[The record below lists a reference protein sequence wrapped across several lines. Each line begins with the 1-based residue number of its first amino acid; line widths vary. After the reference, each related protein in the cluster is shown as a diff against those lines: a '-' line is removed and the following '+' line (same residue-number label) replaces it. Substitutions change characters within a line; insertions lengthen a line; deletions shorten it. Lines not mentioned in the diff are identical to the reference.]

1 MSSSILIFYYSNRLT
16 CITIVFPS
24 IYRIADIYVLG
35 TAITGI
41 CGSMAFSDIGIS
53 ITVGSIEFGSSSTTK
68 PPFDGTMK
76 FKPTNDENL
85 TNITNLESE
94 NNTTSNATET
104 DLLHLVAQRMTGIS
118 ILYEL
123 MVAYLI
129 MFTIIMVIICCVGIG
144 FLSEKFKID
153 LSKYTVACCVALL
166 RLIRP
171 FMFIDS
177 VAIIILAPFG
187 NVYFFVLGCPLAY
200 VTIGLRV
207 GLYLSTISFIAVD
220 SYIREHEEPR
230 TKELRSFLSILFKFT
245 LKLLTCSSCLATFIN
260 IAYPEPLGFRYT
272 YLIFTVLI
280 GLTALV
286 TYYDNLMK
294 IVEVVRGCFGKFTTF
309 HNWVNHFTFW
319 PSFVSNLCLFGMN
332 AFILH
337 KYLETDG
344 FNSSG
349 VSLVLNFL
357 SLITAVPLYVLTG
370 SFCGHGPLSDVCQ
383 KKQS

>member
-1 MSSSILIFYYSNRLT
+1 MKT
-16 CITIVFPS
+16 
-24 IYRIADIYVLG
+24 
-35 TAITGI
+35 
-41 CGSMAFSDIGIS
+41 SDSGNS
-53 ITVGSIEFGSSSTTK
+53 V
-68 PPFDGTMK
+68 M
-76 FKPTNDENL
+76 
-85 TNITNLESE
+85 
-94 NNTTSNATET
+94 NAAET

-118 ILYEL
+118 LFYEL
-123 MVAYLI
+123 TVAYLI
-129 MFTIIMVIICCVGIG
+129 NFTISFIFICCVGMAY
-144 FLSEKFKID
+144 LAEKFNFD
-153 LSKYTVACCVALL
+153 FSKVSGACCIVLL

-171 FMFIDS
+171 FMFVDS

-187 NVYFFVLGCPLAY
+187 NVYLFVLGCPLAY

-207 GLYLSTISFIAVD
+207 GLYLSTISFVAVD
-220 SYIREHEEPR
+220 SYMRNSEYPR
-230 TKELRSFLSILFKFT
+230 NRELRKFLLILFKFT

-286 TYYDNLMK
+286 TYYENLMM
-294 IVEVVRGCFGKFTTF
+294 IVEVVRGCLEKFTTF

-319 PSFVSNLCLFGMN
+319 PSFVSNLCLLGMN

-337 KYLETDG
+337 KYIETDG

-357 SLITAVPLYVLTG
+357 SLITAVPLYVLRG
-370 SFCGHGPLSDVCQ
+370 SLCGHGPLSDVCQ
-383 KKQS
+383 KKCHEQCHKDFPSDQESE